1 MLLGTDGARASLVV
15 APAGWGKTTLLAQW
29 ARDPLERR
37 RIAWVS
43 LDQADEEP
51 SRFWAYVL
59 SALEAVAPRIAEG
72 PLRALR
78 MGGLDPVDVVLPE
91 LLNALAAS
99 DDRYVLVL
107 DDYHLLGGGRVHE
120 QVEFLLDYLPPAL
133 HVVISA
139 RADPPLPLA
148 RMRSRGELVELRAE
162 DLRFTADE
170 VAGLLSTAGVPVL
183 TAESMAWISERTEGW
198 AAGLRLAALAVRTA
212 PDPDLR
218 AMALR
223 GDERHLVDYF
233 VEEVLVGLTA
243 DQRDLLTRCSM
254 LERLSGSLCDAVLG
268 RSGSGAVLASLEA
281 AGVFV
286 VTLDPQGRWYRC
298 HQLFRDVLARELDAT
313 DPAARRELLTRAAAW
328 FLADDQLDEAVRHL
342 IAAGDHAAAAQLLVD
357 NIVWFVARGA
367 SGEVFR
373 LGSALDPEVAHADP
387 VLCVDLAWAAAWGGG
402 RPDKVA
408 GWLDAAEPLLGPDT
422 PALEGW
428 HSTVSAAAFIRATT
442 VEAWSGGVEGALA
455 DARRAIELEV
465 DPAERGYALARV
477 ALGRVLL
484 GAGRADEAAEVLSE
498 AWELPLIPLTSPVLR
513 MQAAGALVTALLRTG
528 EHGRARRVHREI
540 ATAADE
546 LEATW
551 GDASAPALTLLRTAE
566 GQVAQVCGDLPT
578 ARRVLGRAV
587 ELARVWGHDT
597 HLVAALAAAAD
608 AELAAGNRANARTL
622 LNEAHEAAAN
632 GHVLP
637 DAQEAL
643 RIAEGKVGRRA
654 VHDARHEHHVLVEE
668 LTDRELSILRA
679 LRGTLTQREI
689 GAELHLSLNTV
700 KGYTKSLYRK
710 LGVGGREDAV
720 GRARHLGLL

>member
-1 MLLGTDGARASLVV
+1 MLLDTDGARASLVV

-29 ARDPLERR
+29 ARDPHERR

-59 SALEAVAPRIAEG
+59 TALEAVAPRITEG
-72 PLRALR
+72 PMRALR
-78 MGGLDPVDVVLPE
+78 MSGLDPVDVVLPE
-91 LLNALAAS
+91 LLNGLADS
-99 DDRYVLVL
+99 EDRYVLVL
-107 DDYHLLGGGRVHE
+107 DDFHVLDGGRVHE
-120 QVEFLLDYLPPAL
+120 QVGFLLDYLPPAL
-133 HVVISA
+133 HLVIST

-148 RMRSRGELVELRAE
+148 RMRSRGELVELRAA

-170 VAGLLSTAGVPVL
+170 VAGLMSTAGVPLL
-183 TAESMAWISERTEGW
+183 TVESMAWISERTEGW
-198 AAGLRLAALAVRTA
+198 AAGLRLAALAVRAA
-212 PDPDLR
+212 PDPDVR

-223 GDERHLVDYF
+223 GDERHLMDYF

-243 DQRDLLTRCSM
+243 DQRGLLTSCSV
-254 LERLSGSLCDAVLG
+254 LERMSGELCDAVLG
-268 RSGSGAVLASLEA
+268 HAGSGVVLASLEA

-286 VTLDPQGRWYRC
+286 VTMDPQGHWYRC
-298 HQLFRDVLARELDAT
+298 HQLFRDVLARQLDAT
-313 DPAARRELLTRAAAW
+313 DRAARRVLLTRAAEW
-328 FLADDQLDEAVRHL
+328 FLARDQVDEAVRHL
-342 IAAGDHAAAAQLLVD
+342 IAAGDHAAAARLLVD
-357 NIVWFVARGA
+357 NVMWFVTRGA

-373 LGSALDPEVAHADP
+373 LGSAIDPEVAHADP
-387 VLCVDLAWAAAWGGG
+387 LLCVDLAWASAWGGG
-402 RPDKVA
+402 RPDKVRD
-408 GWLDAAEPLLGPDT
+408 WLAVAEPLLGPDT
-422 PALEGW
+422 PALDGW
-428 HSTVSAAAFIRATT
+428 HSTASAAAFLRATT
-442 VEAWSGGVEGALA
+442 VEAWTGGVEGALA

-484 GAGRADEAAEVLSE
+484 GAGRADDAVDVLSE
-498 AWELPLIPLTSPVLR
+498 AWELPLIRVTSPVLR
-513 MQAAGALVTALLRTG
+513 MQAVGALLTALLRTG
-528 EHGRARRVHREI
+528 EHGRARRLCREF
-540 ATAADE
+540 AAAADD
-546 LEATW
+546 LETTW
-551 GDASAPALTLLRTAE
+551 GDASAPALTLFRTAE
-566 GQVAQVCGDLPT
+566 GQLAQAYGDLPT
-578 ARRVLGRAV
+578 ARRVLDRAV

-608 AELAAGNRANARTL
+608 AELAAGHRANARTL

-632 GHVLP
+632 GPVLP

-643 RIAEGKVGRRA
+643 RIAESRVGRRA
-654 VHDARHEHHVLVEE
+654 VHDARHDDNVLVEE

-679 LRGTLTQREI
+679 LRGPLTQREI

-710 LGVGGREDAV
+710 LGVGGREDAI